1 MRVLMVAERLPPA
14 IGGVERHVAGLVR
27 ELAKR
32 GCEVTAVAPAHMQGL
47 AEEQNVDGAR
57 VLRLSRTGRRRR
69 DYLRAWRWW
78 AEHQSLLAEADLVH
92 FHSVYALLHWFGPA
106 RLLCPGKQFYLT
118 YHGYEMRFPVPHRA
132 RLYRWLAERWVG
144 GSICVGH
151 YLIKWFHL
159 QPQAVTYG
167 AVTVP
172 SGLFASPAE
181 PHAVFVGRLSP
192 DTGLDIYLRGLGLLR
207 RQYHLTLPL
216 IVCGDGPSRSE
227 LEKLARNEGVEANFV
242 GFVPQPTHYLS
253 QASIALVSGYLAML
267 EAMAHRRPVFSVY
280 HTPVKA
286 DYLRMVP
293 GAEQMFTIADHPEGL
308 AAQLAALLSGQHD
321 PSEQVE
327 QAYEFAA
334 RHSWAQLAE
343 MYIRLWD
350 LLLPA
355 SRGCILPTSQ
365 EVA

>member
-1 MRVLMVAERLPPA
+1 
-14 IGGVERHVAGLVR
+14 
-27 ELAKR
+27 
-32 GCEVTAVAPAHMQGL
+32 
-47 AEEQNVDGAR
+47 VDHAQI
-57 VLRLSRTGRRRR
+57 LFIPRTGRRWR

-78 AEHQSLLAEADLVH
+78 GEHRSVLADAEVLH
-92 FHSVYALLHWFGPA
+92 FHDVYALLHWFGPA

-118 YHGYEMRFPVPHRA
+118 YHGYEMCYPIPHRA
-132 RLYRWLAERWVG
+132 TFYRWLAQRWVS

-151 YLIKWFHL
+151 YLTKWFHL
-159 QPQAVTYG
+159 QPQAATYG

-172 SGLFASPAE
+172 PGLVASPAE
-181 PHAVFVGRLSP
+181 PRAVFVGRLAS
-192 DTGLDIYLRGLGLLR
+192 DTGLDIYLRGLGLLK
-207 RQYHLTLPL
+207 RQFRLTLPL
-216 IVCGDGPSRSE
+216 TVCGDGPSRSE
-227 LEKLARNEGVEANFV
+227 LEKLARNEGVQADFV
-242 GFVPQPTHYLS
+242 GFVPEPTQYLS

-293 GAEQMFTIADHPEGL
+293 GAEQMFAIASGPEEL

-321 PSEQVE
+321 PSKQLE
-327 QAYEFAA
+327 QAYKFAA
-334 RHSWAQLAE
+334 RHSWARLTE
-343 MYIRLWD
+343 TYIGLWD

-355 SRGCILPTSQ
+355 SQ